1 MNTIIVANNKSTVDG
16 SFDKTVETVA
26 GNLMADSSK
35 DIQVTV
41 HNKEEQR
48 RVILYKLE
56 QKVVMYEVPQRVVKS
71 WV

>member
-56 QKVVMYEVPQRVVKS
+56 RKVVMYEVPQKVVKS

>member
-1 MNTIIVANNKSTVDG
+1 MNTIIVANNKSTVSG

-56 QKVVMYEVPQRVVKS
+56 RKVVMYEVPQKVAKS